1 MNRITRCPACAT
13 VYCVDPEQLQ
23 AAGGWLRCGH
33 CEHAFDST
41 GLVLFWDPLAEPDV
55 AHVPLDRPVI
65 APTATLEGNEAVAT
79 GDLSTVEAP
88 NALKASPS
96 THEGLTS
103 FEDALASFRQP
114 LSLPSDL
121 ASSVLRAEASQMAV
135 ELSVAQRTNA
145 VEPSK
150 FWRLTFIL
158 LVLML
163 ILQAAFVQRHLLALH
178 WPAAASGLDTLCQSV
193 GCTIESSEHVEA
205 LVIESSTLV
214 RRTDDFLLSW
224 TLRNTSDNTLAMT
237 ALELTLLSGNHQPV
251 FRKVVLSNQMGAP
264 KTLQAGQTWTGQLSL
279 RAASE
284 TPFSDYRI
292 LSFYP

>member
-1 MNRITRCPACAT
+1 MNMITRCPACAT
-13 VYCVDPEQLQ
+13 VFRVAPEQLQ

-41 GLVLFWDPLAEPDV
+41 GLVLFWEPLAEPDRT
-55 AHVPLDRPVI
+55 HVPIDRPVI
-65 APTATLEGNEAVAT
+65 APNATFVGSEAVAT
-79 GDLSTVEAP
+79 DDLLTVEGP
-88 NALKASPS
+88 NALQVSPPS
-96 THEGLTS
+96 HDGLAS
-103 FEDALASFRQP
+103 FEDALSSFRQP

-121 ASSVLRAEASQMAV
+121 ASTVLRAESSQVAV
-135 ELSVAQRTNA
+135 ELSVAHRTNKA
-145 VEPSK
+145 DPSK
-150 FWRLTFIL
+150 FWRLALIL
-158 LVLML
+158 LVLLL

-178 WPAAASGLDTLCQSV
+178 WPAAVSGLDTLCQSV
-193 GCTIESSEHVEA
+193 GCTIDASEHVEA

-224 TLRNTSDNTLAMT
+224 TLRNTSSNTLAMT

-251 FRKVVLSNQMGAP
+251 FRKVVLPNEMGAP
-264 KTLQAGQTWTGQLSL
+264 KALQAGQTWAGQLSL
-279 RAASE
+279 RIANE